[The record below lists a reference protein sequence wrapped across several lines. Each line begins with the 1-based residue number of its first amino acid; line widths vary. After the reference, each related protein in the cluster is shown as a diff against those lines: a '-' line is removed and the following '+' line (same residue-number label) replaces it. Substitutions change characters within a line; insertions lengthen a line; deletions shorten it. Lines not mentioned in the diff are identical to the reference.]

1 MIEPG
6 NDKVSIRQQCE
17 LLGLSRA
24 TYYYEPCKESDLN
37 LKLMSLIDKQ
47 YTKTPFYGCLR
58 ITAYL
63 NHEGYAINSK
73 RVRRLMRL
81 MGLLA
86 IYPKHRTTIAGAGHK
101 IYPYLL
107 RDLAITRPNQVW
119 SADITYIPMLHGFMY
134 LVAIIDWY
142 SRYVVA
148 WQLSNT
154 LDGLFCL
161 DVLEQA
167 LTYGRPEIFNTDQG
181 AQFTATAFTSRLE
194 AARICISMDG
204 QGRALDNVFLERLWR
219 SVKQEH
225 VYLYAYE
232 TVIQLEKGLRDYFRF
247 YNQERPHQ
255 SLDYQAPVEVYLL
268 VSVYPV
274 AA

>member
-1 MIEPG
+1 MIEPD
-6 NDKVSIRQQCE
+6 NDKVSIRRQCE
-17 LLGLSRA
+17 LLDLSRA
-24 TYYYEPCKESDLN
+24 TYYYEPCKESEFN

-58 ITAYL
+58 MTASL

-86 IYPKHRTTIAGAGHK
+86 IYPKSRTTIAGAGHK

-107 RDLAITRPNQVW
+107 RNLAITRPNQVW

-134 LVAIIDWY
+134 LVAIIDVY

-161 DVLEQA
+161 DVLEKA
-167 LTYGRPEIFNTDQG
+167 LSYGRPEIFNTDQG

-194 AARICISMDG
+194 AAGICISMDG
-204 QGRALDNVFLERLWR
+204 KGRALDNVFVERLWR

-225 VYLYAYE
+225 IYLYAYE
-232 TVIQLEKGLRDYFRF
+232 TVIQLEKGLRDYFWF

-255 SLDYQAPVEVYLL
+255 SLDYQAPVEVYRL
-268 VSVYPV
+268 VSACSV

>member
-6 NDKVSIRQQCE
+6 HDQISIRQQCE
-17 LLGLSRA
+17 LLDLSRA
-24 TYYYEPCKESDLN
+24 TYYYELCQESDLN
-37 LKLMSLIDKQ
+37 LNLMRLIDKQ
-47 YTKTPFYGCLR
+47 YTRTPFYGWPR
-58 ITAYL
+58 MTAYL
-63 NHEGYAINSK
+63 NHEGYTINPK

-81 MGLLA
+81 MDLQA
-86 IYPKHRTTIAGAGHK
+86 IYPKRRTTIAAADHK
-101 IYPYLL
+101 VYPYLL

-167 LTYGRPEIFNTDQG
+167 LTYEQPEIFNTDQG
-181 AQFTATAFTSRLE
+181 AQFTAIAFTSRLE
-194 AARICISMDG
+194 AAGVRISMDG
-204 QGRALDNVFLERLWR
+204 RGRALDNVFIERLWR
-219 SVKQEH
+219 SVKYEH

-232 TVIQLEKGLRDYFRF
+232 TVNQLEKGLCDYFRF

-255 SLDYQAPVEVYLL
+255 SIAYQAPVQVYLAVL
-268 VSVYPV
+268 NCPV
-274 AA
+274 QE

>member
-1 MIEPG
+1 MIEPD
-6 NDKVSIRQQCE
+6 NDKVSIRRQCE

-37 LKLMSLIDKQ
+37 LKLMNLIDKQ
-47 YTKTPFYGCLR
+47 YTTTPFYGCLR
-58 ITAYL
+58 MTAYL
-63 NHEGYAINSK
+63 NHEGYAVNTK

-81 MGLLA
+81 MGLIA
-86 IYPKHRTTIAGAGHK
+86 IYPKRRTTIAGTGHK
-101 IYPYLL
+101 VYPYLL

-119 SADITYIPMLHGFMY
+119 SADITYIPILHGFMY
-134 LVAIIDWY
+134 LVAIIDLY

-194 AARICISMDG
+194 AAGICISMDG
-204 QGRALDNVFLERLWR
+204 QGRALDNVFVERLWR

-232 TVIQLEKGLRDYFRF
+232 NVIQLEKGLRDYFWF

-255 SLDYQAPVEVYLL
+255 SLDYQAPVEVYRL